1 MRANDEI
8 LLRMTEDGSF
18 GIYEPYATVECETK
32 EDYDRLFELVELGK
46 SIVRCEDCDNWD
58 KDHTFGSKRLGN
70 LAAPCSEWS
79 NLEDGYIR
87 FTRWD
92 CWCSEA
98 LRRENDETD

>member
-46 SIVRCEDCDNWD
+46 SIVRCKDCKWWNSLGCAIYIADDSD
-58 KDHTFGSKRLGN
+58 KPKQNDYCSFGERKQ
-70 LAAPCSEWS
+70 A
-79 NLEDGYIR
+79 
-87 FTRWD
+87 
-92 CWCSEA
+92 
-98 LRRENDETD
+98 DE